1 MSAAATLLLL
11 ASSSIS
17 AGAGGVYACSGGSF
31 DVTKFDLKTCDVS
44 VFKKALK
51 KVSKDLDV
59 PETTVTTLLEDD
71 TPIYWGAEPKAEPK
85 ARSKAEPK
93 AEPKARP
100 KAEPKAE
107 PKARPKPAKTQA
119 QIQAEKEAAAREAER
134 TRLLKMPPNTIDRQ
148 LGIVKGL

>member
-1 MSAAATLLLL
+1 MSGAATLLLL

-31 DVTKFDLKTCDVS
+31 DVTKFDLKTCNVS

-71 TPIYWGAEPKAEPK
+71 TPIDWGAEPKAEPK
-85 ARSKAEPK
+85 AGPK
-93 AEPKARP
+93 AK
-100 KAEPKAE
+100 
-107 PKARPKPAKTQA
+107 PKPAKTQA

-134 TRLLKMPPNTIDRQ
+134 TRLLK
-148 LGIVKGL
+148 